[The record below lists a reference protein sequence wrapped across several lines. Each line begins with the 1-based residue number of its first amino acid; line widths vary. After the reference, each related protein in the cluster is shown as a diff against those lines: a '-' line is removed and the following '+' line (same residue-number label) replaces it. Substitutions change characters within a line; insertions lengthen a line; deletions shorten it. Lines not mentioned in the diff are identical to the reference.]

1 MPRSTALA
9 CLGLW
14 LRLASALQLPPGP
27 RELAGLGSID
37 LLWRL
42 YAQHQPL
49 PDVLQQYRREYGDI
63 FTVKTGP
70 IRQVW
75 VLHTPPAP
83 FSCTPPPSGF
93 SSVGSGRAQLSPMS
107 CLPTTRQ
114 FTHQRPTNLPTEL
127 QGDSNPRP

>member
-9 CLGLW
+9 CIGLW

-49 PDVLQQYRREYGDI
+49 PHVLQQYRREYGDI

-75 VLHTPPAP
+75 VLHPPAP
-83 FSCTPPPSGF
+83 FSCTPSPSGF
-93 SSVGSGRAQLSPMS
+93 RSVSSGRAQLSPMS

-114 FTHQRPTNLPTEL
+114 FPPTTHQFPPRLPT
-127 QGDSNPRP
+127 D